1 MHQQHGVRT
10 KTARPPLYN
19 FWVLLASLLL
29 CLGLSLLG
37 GWFANPFGLTS
48 VIWPVTGV
56 MLGLYLVFGWP
67 VAIAL
72 LVGLSISYHN
82 DAAVIAHFPAQSA
95 FLFAILMTSHVVMV
109 KWLIEKSFNLPLKT
123 SRASEI
129 VKFLIFTGP
138 ISALP
143 VAIIFALGLFYSD
156 LAPQVIAYLS
166 VTKWVGDLFSIIF
179 ITPIILFTYPNHIV
193 KKARKPLAASITSV
207 LAYCMIG
214 FLFNLSQTNFENQR
228 QQQFINSTRPFVEQI
243 NSAQSTIK
251 LYLKALEAFFQAS
264 EVVSRQEFSDF
275 TAIVQ
280 DERVQIR
287 AIGWLPLVP
296 EYNRS
301 EFEAELAREQL
312 KHRTIQQLTPSGFT
326 KAATQPFYLP
336 IQYLAPLS
344 GNESAIGLD
353 VISHPIAGPAVKAA
367 IEQGTFVV
375 TPLLSLAQAQNKTT
389 GVVVYYPVF
398 RKNSPA
404 LMQTLIGVTE
414 VVLEL
419 EVLLD
424 PQQGVESHWMFSY
437 QLSYGERN
445 VYPQLSNEAAPLLA
459 HQVEL
464 NLFDKKGLINFYSS
478 DAFDLTLINWAGFF
492 IIVIGTALGV
502 VCVMFVFFIVSYN
515 SSLTKKVNES
525 TQALQKKNDEL
536 VQANEAKNLFLANI
550 SHEYRTP
557 LNAIMGF
564 CEIAQRESKEPQTHN
579 YLEKIHD
586 ASLLLLGI
594 VNDVLDFSKM
604 QAGQLSLDACEFNPA
619 QAAEAAV
626 EMLRDKVRDKGLTL
640 TTHYEPL
647 FYQQMEGDD
656 IRFKQ
661 IIINLLNNALKFT
674 EAGSITLD
682 AKATLEGDTYYLTI
696 CVRDTGIGIASEH
709 QTKLFQS
716 FSQAESATTRKYG
729 GTGLG
734 LSIVKQLSNLMGG
747 DVTLSSELSKGSEFV
762 VTLQLKKASQLTAP
776 QSEKEDSLNDVD
788 LSGMSVLV
796 VEDNKINQII
806 VEKHLQNL
814 SVKCALAN
822 DGQDALDYLQTHTP
836 DLILMDLQMPNMDG
850 FTASE
855 FIKKSERLRTIPI
868 VILSASVGKVERDKA
883 KELGIDNFINKPF
896 NLAELKAILMKYQ
909 Q

>member
-1 MHQQHGVRT
+1 M
-10 KTARPPLYN
+10 
-19 FWVLLASLLL
+19 
-29 CLGLSLLG
+29 
-37 GWFANPFGLTS
+37 
-48 VIWPVTGV
+48 
-56 MLGLYLVFGWP
+56 
-67 VAIAL
+67 
-72 LVGLSISYHN
+72 
-82 DAAVIAHFPAQSA
+82 
-95 FLFAILMTSHVVMV
+95 
-109 KWLIEKSFNLPLKT
+109 
-123 SRASEI
+123 
-129 VKFLIFTGP
+129 
-138 ISALP
+138 
-143 VAIIFALGLFYSD
+143 
-156 LAPQVIAYLS
+156 
-166 VTKWVGDLFSIIF
+166 
-179 ITPIILFTYPNHIV
+179 
-193 KKARKPLAASITSV
+193 
-207 LAYCMIG
+207 
-214 FLFNLSQTNFENQR
+214 
-228 QQQFINSTRPFVEQI
+228 
-243 NSAQSTIK
+243 
-251 LYLKALEAFFQAS
+251 
-264 EVVSRQEFSDF
+264 
-275 TAIVQ
+275 
-280 DERVQIR
+280 
-287 AIGWLPLVP
+287 
-296 EYNRS
+296 
-301 EFEAELAREQL
+301 
-312 KHRTIQQLTPSGFT
+312 
-326 KAATQPFYLP
+326 
-336 IQYLAPLS
+336 
-344 GNESAIGLD
+344 
-353 VISHPIAGPAVKAA
+353 
-367 IEQGTFVV
+367 
-375 TPLLSLAQAQNKTT
+375 
-389 GVVVYYPVF
+389 
-398 RKNSPA
+398 
-404 LMQTLIGVTE
+404 
-414 VVLEL
+414 
-419 EVLLD
+419 
-424 PQQGVESHWMFSY
+424 
-437 QLSYGERN
+437 
-445 VYPQLSNEAAPLLA
+445 A

-579 YLEKIHD
+579 YLGKIHD

-626 EMLRDKVRDKGLTL
+626 EMLRDKARDKGLTL

-647 FYQQMEGDD
+647 FSQQMEGDD

-747 DVTLSSELSKGSEFV
+747 DATLNSELGKGSEFV
-762 VTLQLKKASQLTAP
+762 VTLQLKKASQLTVP
-776 QSEKEDSLNDVD
+776 QSEKEESLNDVD
-788 LSGMSVLV
+788 LSGMNVLV

-822 DGQDALDYLQTHTP
+822 DGQDALDYLQIHTP
-836 DLILMDLQMPNMDG
+836 DLILMDGGIVQVRAALNVLENELG
-850 FTASE
+850 
-855 FIKKSERLRTIPI
+855 LTIPVAGMVKDDKHRTSNLLFGEELTVVPI
-868 VILSASVGKVERDKA
+868 DSKSPAFYLVQRIQDEVHRFAITLHRQVRSKNSLSSLLDQIPGVGPKTRTKLLKHFGSLKKL
-883 KELGIDNFINKPF
+883 KEAGVKDIQALGVSKNVALLIKIR
-896 NLAELKAILMKYQ
+896 L
-909 Q
+909 